1 MGKFITLR
9 EEFESET
16 GAHPF
21 ADQQY
26 IEWLEKVIKRQR
38 QVKNYSIPDVSHQRE
53 LLADFQRDYNKRN
66 FEDSQIADQDIEL
79 FLAADCG

>member
-9 EEFESET
+9 EEFTSET

-26 IEWLEKVIKRQR
+26 IEWLEKVVERQR
-38 QVKNYSIPDVSHQRE
+38 KDNCISLPE
-53 LLADFQRDYNKRN
+53 PPKT
-66 FEDSQIADQDIEL
+66 EEK
-79 FLAADCG
+79 

>member
-16 GAHPF
+16 GAESF

-26 IEWLEKVIKRQR
+26 IEWLEKVVERQR
-38 QVKNYSIPDVSHQRE
+38 QAKNCSISFVRQSEHLNAFREWTRENLNQEDVVTQEALDRYLES
-53 LLADFQRDYNKRN
+53 L
-66 FEDSQIADQDIEL
+66 
-79 FLAADCG
+79 

>member
-16 GAHPF
+16 GAQPF

-26 IEWLEKVIKRQR
+26 IEWLEKVVERQK
-38 QVKNYSIPDVSHQRE
+38 QVKNCSIPYVEQSEQLVCECGKNIRSKYE
-53 LLADFQRDYNKRN
+53 LHVGRCDYCLK
-66 FEDSQIADQDIEL
+66 DIAN
-79 FLAADCG
+79 